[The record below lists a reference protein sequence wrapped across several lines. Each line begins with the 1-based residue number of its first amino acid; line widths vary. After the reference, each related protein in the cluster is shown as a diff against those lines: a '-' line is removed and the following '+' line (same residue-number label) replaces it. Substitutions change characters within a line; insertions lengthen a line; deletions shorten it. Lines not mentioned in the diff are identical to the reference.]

1 MLDRSKVVLY
11 AASTRLVLGV
21 VGIAL
26 LPLLYPRMSD
36 HRLVFGIYLAVALFF
51 QFLIWKQVGGMWR
64 STIAGVIDLLLL
76 TYIVHRVG
84 SVGTMLVSVYFFAA
98 IMNTL
103 VVGRRVGLALAAV
116 AGLFYST
123 VVGLETSGYLP
134 YGPDSPAW
142 AVGEPGPRE
151 GGMAAI
157 LLSLLVLASSAVVGM
172 LVNTNRLRE
181 RQLLDANRRLEQL
194 SQRDPLTQ
202 LYHRRHLLACI
213 ERELSRVRRGALL
226 SVVMIDL
233 DRFKRVND
241 QHGHHA
247 GDELLEQ
254 LARTL
259 SFEVREADIAGR
271 YGGDEFV
278 VVLPDTDAEQA
289 LAAAERIVA
298 AVRRA
303 GRAHDAELPV
313 TASVGVAAALPE
325 DDALTLLRRADS
337 MAYRAK
343 EAGGDRA
350 MQVA

>member
-21 VGIAL
+21 VGLAL
-26 LPLLYPRMSD
+26 LPLLYPRMAD
-36 HRLVFGIYLAVALFF
+36 HRLIFGVYLVVALVF

-64 STIAGVIDLLLL
+64 STLAGVVDLLLL

-116 AGLFYST
+116 AGILYST
-123 VVGLETSGYLP
+123 VVGLESAGHLP
-134 YGPDSPAW
+134 YGPDAPAW
-142 AVGEPGPRE
+142 ASGEPGPRE
-151 GGMAAI
+151 GGMAA
-157 LLSLLVLASSAVVGM
+157 LLLTVLVVASSAVVGM
-172 LVNTNRLRE
+172 LVSTNRMRE
-181 RQLLDANRRLEQL
+181 AQLVEANQRLEQL

-202 LYHRRHLLACI
+202 LYNRRYLLACL
-213 ERELSRVRRGALL
+213 ERELSRVRRGARLA
-226 SVVMIDL
+226 VVMIDL

-247 GDELLEQ
+247 GDVLLEE

-259 SFEVREADIAGR
+259 AFEVREADIAGR

-289 LAAAERIVA
+289 MAAGERIVEA
-298 AVRRA
+298 IRRA
-303 GRAHDAELPV
+303 GAAHDAALPV
-313 TASVGVAAALPE
+313 TASVGVAVAVAE
-325 DDALTLLRRADS
+325 DDALTLLQRADA